1 MKVLVVTHLYLFPD
15 KSIRRGGI
23 HIHQSLLN
31 LKESGHQVKVLFYL
45 PLTLSFIR
53 SFKFRFF
60 KFRFEPY
67 ILDEIEVQPVFYLP
81 RFSKALPELDAF
93 VKSRLFPKSRYSQV
107 NAVFSQSLFPDG
119 PVANKIARSL
129 KVSIYSMMRGSD
141 VHTISTN
148 FPKVR
153 RSVEKVLRSSKS
165 VISVS
170 DNLKSQ
176 SLKVFGKD
184 YVNQILYTTCDVSL
198 FNSQKVPSH
207 RLTKWYFV
215 GALYRPK
222 GIFELLTAFHALIL
236 EGYDL
241 ELSMFGDGPHR
252 AEFEEAIKAKG
263 LEGRIT
269 LFGQVSDRKRLL
281 QLINQHDLLVFPSH
295 NEGLPNSV
303 VEAVAAGRGVISS
316 RVGGVAEIAPQN
328 TAYKLIE
335 KKESSQIIE
344 AFKQILNSPVE
355 DFLSDLITNREK
367 VVQRFSPASQQDAF
381 RSIFKF

>member
-1 MKVLVVTHLYLFPD
+1 
-15 KSIRRGGI
+15 
-23 HIHQSLLN
+23 
-31 LKESGHQVKVLFYL
+31 
-45 PLTLSFIR
+45 
-53 SFKFRFF
+53 
-60 KFRFEPY
+60 
-67 ILDEIEVQPVFYLP
+67 
-81 RFSKALPELDAF
+81 
-93 VKSRLFPKSRYSQV
+93 
-107 NAVFSQSLFPDG
+107 
-119 PVANKIARSL
+119 
-129 KVSIYSMMRGSD
+129 MMRGSD

-184 YVNQILYTTCDVSL
+184 YVNQILYTTCDFSL

-222 GIFELLTAFHALIL
+222 GIFELLKAFHALIL

-252 AEFEEAIKAKG
+252 AEFEEAIKANG

-295 NEGLPNSV
+295 NEGLPNSI

-335 KKESSQIIE
+335 KKESSQIIG

-381 RSIFKF
+381 RSIFKQSSN